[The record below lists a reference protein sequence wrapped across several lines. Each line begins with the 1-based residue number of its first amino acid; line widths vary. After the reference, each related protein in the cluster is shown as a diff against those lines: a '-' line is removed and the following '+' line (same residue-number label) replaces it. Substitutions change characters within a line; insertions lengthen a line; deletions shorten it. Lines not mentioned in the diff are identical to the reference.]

1 MIGKLQAMRARK
13 GFTLV
18 ELIVVI
24 AIIGVLAAILVPTML
39 GMVTK
44 ARVQSA
50 NSTAASIQ
58 KLINVFMTEND
69 GRGDRMGI
77 EPTVLKITIKSSGS
91 AAAVW
96 RSTAAA
102 ANSFHDWRDGDVTWG
117 AGGTYTEGTD
127 TSSITSGEALI
138 CAAIHEQFSQVRSGS
153 IVLAFKKGK
162 CTFAAFTTDINDAID
177 DAEFPV
183 ITAGE
188 PANSFEWNKEQG
200 VSPSG
205 FIIGTAPQIPI
216 GDGT

>member
-1 MIGKLQAMRARK
+1 MIRKLQAMKARK

-39 GMVTK
+39 GMVTR

-58 KLINVFMTEND
+58 KLLNVFMTEND
-69 GRGDRMGI
+69 GRGDGMGS

-91 AAAVW
+91 NPAVW
-96 RSTAAA
+96 TSTAAA
-102 ANSFHDWRDGDVTWG
+102 ANSFRDWRNGSVTWG
-117 AGGTYTEGTD
+117 AGGTFTENTD
-127 TSSITSGEALI
+127 VHSLTSGEALI
-138 CAAIHEQFSQVRSGS
+138 CAAIYDQFSQVRSGS
-153 IVLAFKKGK
+153 IVVAMKKGK
-162 CTFAAFTTDINDAID
+162 CTFAAFTTDTNDEID
-177 DAEFPV
+177 DAEFPTV
-183 ITAGE
+183 TEGE
-188 PANSFEWNKEQG
+188 PAGSFAWSNEQG